1 MKKFIAIVLS
11 LVIALSC
18 SAMAFAQT
26 TYTCP
31 TCKKVYTD
39 NNLYNACIDK
49 HASEAAA
56 AAATA
61 TAANTLKCHYC
72 GNTFTDGKTYNEH
85 ILICEKQRGYVDGE
99 YTPLDSFVNLNLND
113 IFTKLLD
120 FSKLQVDWTEVLN
133 PLIIRIIDLVENIGT
148 LIAGEA
154 DVAGAIDDLEAKIA
168 ELPIVGD
175 ILEYVKSLIT
185 SLKQKIKDLY
195 AGNKETTIEETTA
208 AEEPVETGS
217 SAVGIAAFAAVSV
230 AAAAA
235 YVCTKKKD

>member
-1 MKKFIAIVLS
+1 MKKLIAIVLS

-31 TCKKVYTD
+31 TCKRVYTD
-39 NNLYNACIDK
+39 INLYNDCIAR
-49 HASEAAA
+49 HESEAA

-61 TAANTLKCHYC
+61 TAPGTLKCHYC
-72 GNTFTDGKTYNEH
+72 GNTFTDAKSYNEH

-120 FSKLQVDWTEVLN
+120 FSKLQVDWAEVLN

-175 ILEYVKSLIT
+175 VLEYVKGLIT

-208 AEEPVETGS
+208 AEETVETGS
-217 SAVGIAAFAAVSV
+217 SLVGISAFAAVSV

>member
-18 SAMAFAQT
+18 SAMAFAET
-26 TYTCP
+26 PYTCP
-31 TCKKVYTD
+31 TCKKAYTD
-39 NNLYNACIDK
+39 IGEYNACIDK
-49 HASEAAA
+49 HESEAAA

-61 TAANTLKCHYC
+61 TAPNTLKCQYC

-99 YTPLDSFVNLNLND
+99 FTPLDSFVNLNLND
-113 IFTKLLD
+113 IFTKLID
-120 FSKLQVDWTEVLN
+120 FSKLQVDWTAVLQ

-148 LIAGEA
+148 LIVGEA

-175 ILEYVKSLIT
+175 ILEYVKNLIT

-208 AEEPVETGS
+208 AEESVETGS